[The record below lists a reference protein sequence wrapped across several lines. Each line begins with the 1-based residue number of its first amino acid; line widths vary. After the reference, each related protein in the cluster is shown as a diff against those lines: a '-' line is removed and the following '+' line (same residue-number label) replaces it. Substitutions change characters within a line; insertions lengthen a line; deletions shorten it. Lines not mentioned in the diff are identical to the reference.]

1 MNGSIRSCSGGR
13 LPPSCHPARQCAAL
27 ILETDAERSV
37 YLDLLDQGLERYGV
51 ELLGYCLMSNHVH
64 LVVVPSKQDGLA
76 RSLKQTHGRFA
87 GYWNAVNRSSGHV
100 WQGRYYSCPLD
111 EPHLWEA
118 LRYTELNAVRARLA
132 ARAEDWPWSSAPYH
146 CGLGAAN
153 SRLATDLWRSRWS
166 EEEWRAYL
174 EAPLDES
181 SMNAIRDS
189 TFGGR
194 PLGSPEFT
202 RALEKAV
209 HRPLTMQRRGPKKH
223 AESVG
228 EQLHLLLERFSLR

>member
-1 MNGSIRSCSGGR
+1 
-13 LPPSCHPARQCAAL
+13 
-27 ILETDAERSV
+27 
-37 YLDLLDQGLERYGV
+37 
-51 ELLGYCLMSNHVH
+51 MS
-64 LVVVPSKQDGLA
+64 PI
-76 RSLKQTHGRFA
+76 
-87 GYWNAVNRSSGHV
+87 
-100 WQGRYYSCPLD
+100 
-111 EPHLWEA
+111 WEA
-118 LRYTELNAVRARLA
+118 LRYTELNPVRARLA

-146 CGLGAAN
+146 CGLGTAN
-153 SRLATDLWRSRWS
+153 ARLATDRWRSRWS
-166 EEEWRAYL
+166 EEEWHAYL

-194 PLGSPEFT
+194 PLGSPKFT

-228 EQLHLLLERFSLR
+228 EQLHLLPERF